1 MKNPLFPVNYV
12 DLLLRHRLREHTRET
27 IAFGRNTVSQM
38 HRAWIFAHDH
48 NCRRPYRERRPEAGT
63 HAGQAVSREE
73 RVVTLNQSLFT
84 RRVDLRAVAVPESI
98 RAVWLGELVTP
109 PVRWR
114 VGQTG
119 TQVHIPGF
127 ARRDLLGSYQQAG

>member
-1 MKNPLFPVNYV
+1 
-12 DLLLRHRLREHTRET
+12 
-27 IAFGRNTVSQM
+27 
-38 HRAWIFAHDH
+38 
-48 NCRRPYRERRPEAGT
+48 
-63 HAGQAVSREE
+63 
-73 RVVTLNQSLFT
+73 VVALNQSLFT